1 VIDGPYLLD
10 TSTLIWALVGS
21 DRLSTRARKALHGGP
36 LVISVVSYWEV
47 VIKVQKGLLNIA
59 DPVNWWTRAIEMLGG
74 DILSIRTPHISA
86 LAGLPDIHKDP
97 FDRMLIAQAST
108 EGLAVVTSDALITR
122 YAIKVLW

>member
-1 VIDGPYLLD
+1 M
-10 TSTLIWALVGS
+10 
-21 DRLSTRARKALHGGP
+21 HGGP
-36 LVISVVSYWEV
+36 LLISVVSYWEV